1 MTVFQNRLSPDF
13 SEGVDR
19 KLLKQVRDRFLKVNA
34 DRLNKTYE
42 GLSPRHQD
50 ILLVLPLLYHVNHP
64 LMPGFVS
71 RLAPMGVSA
80 YEPDK
85 STLSI
90 AKSFSQTFKFQKDK
104 RHKDRIH
111 AIYMMGSTGTLAH
124 SEASD
129 VDLWLCHDPMISLEQ
144 KKLLT
149 EKAFKIDEWANSLG
163 LELHTFLMDADAFRQ
178 GATTNEMD
186 KESSGSAQHYLLL
199 DEFYRTAILL
209 AGRYPLWWLIP
220 PDFED
225 QYISLTENLLTKR
238 FIKETEVLDFGS
250 AADIPKNELIGAGLW
265 QLYKGLDSPYKS
277 VLKILLAEVYAQE
290 LPLKYTLSQTF
301 KQAVYD
307 DELAVESLDP
317 YLLIYRR
324 LEAYL
329 LERKEHKRLD
339 LVRKS
344 FYLKVAKKLSKR
356 PTGRKSS
363 WQRVTLEKVV
373 KNWAWSDDKFV
384 YLDSRSQWKVD
395 QVMQE
400 RQVVMA
406 ELGFCYR
413 FLSQYARANRIT
425 SSITADDLNLL
436 GRKLYAT
443 FQRKAGKV
451 ERVNPGIAGNLW
463 EENLALHHGSSQPL
477 QTNQHNWL
485 LYRDLSIASDASF
498 QPTLKKSTHLIEL
511 LAWLYF
517 NEMITHETRLSLVPG
532 DSDVRVFELQQMVR
546 ALEQSTPLPFPPVL
560 QELFKKPAYME
571 RIVLFINVGVDPMK
585 NMSEKGMHRISD
597 KNDSLDYSSERNN
610 LVKTID
616 QIALNSWHEVMAHRF
631 EMGETLMQ
639 NLQYY
644 LQVCQSQLDGPTCE
658 LDIYCFCVQRANAIA
673 KRVEDLF
680 HGVKSAFFVDVGSF
694 KKIIPVRYVLE
705 VEERFYVLQ
714 YVDAQFRYF
723 SYVSEQALYSVLEQP
738 QRQYSTIIFDA
749 YSQQE
754 EFFLKEVLK
763 NNLPNLIQIFYHI
776 RGDVF
781 QVVVLDEVGSLLR
794 FILPITEEEIFQYSI
809 SQCIDRVLETRQL
822 SESLSD
828 DVGDIDFKLYKV
840 TKSGNAQYRVR
851 PVSQIKPLEV
861 NEIQVHGFRDGLAI
875 NVDIAFSGTEF
886 TFSEY
891 GEQQFQALVHF
902 VRSQKEFNNRL
913 PLAVTELMLVHNSL
927 DPFLENKIGTIDCLK
942 VYAQAEQSLEIA
954 RQKHLSE

>member
-1 MTVFQNRLSPDF
+1 MTTFQNKLSPDF

-104 RHKDRIH
+104 RHKGNIH

-124 SEASD
+124 SESSD
-129 VDLWLCHDPMISLEQ
+129 VDLWLCHDPMISREQ
-144 KKLLT
+144 KELLA
-149 EKAFKIDEWANSLG
+149 EKALKVDEWANSLG
-163 LELHTFLMDADAFRQ
+163 LELHTFLMDAVAFRQ

-220 PDFED
+220 PGYED
-225 QYISLTENLLTKR
+225 QYLSLTEDLLTKR
-238 FIKETEVLDFGS
+238 FIKETDVLDFGS
-250 AADIPKNELIGAGLW
+250 AANIPGNELIGAGLW

-290 LPLKYTLSQTF
+290 LPHKCTLSQTF

-307 DELAVESLDP
+307 DELQVENLDP

-356 PTGRKSS
+356 PSGRKPS
-363 WQRVTLEKVV
+363 WQRRALEIVV
-373 KNWAWSDDKFV
+373 KNWAWPDDKFI
-384 YLDSRSQWKVD
+384 YLDSRSLWKVD

-400 RQVVMA
+400 RQAVVA
-406 ELGFCYR
+406 ELGYCYR
-413 FLSQYARANRIT
+413 FLSQYARANSIS

-443 FQRKAGKV
+443 FQKKAGKV
-451 ERVNPGIAGNLW
+451 ERVNPGIASNLW
-463 EENLALHHGSSQPL
+463 EENLALHHSSSQPL

-485 LYRDLSIASDASF
+485 LYRDLSVASDASF
-498 QPTLKKSTHLIEL
+498 QPTLKKSTNLIEL

-517 NEMITHETRLSLVPG
+517 NEMLTHETRLSLVPG
-532 DSDVRVFELQQMVR
+532 DSDVRVFELQNMIR
-546 ALEQSTPLPFPPVL
+546 ALEHSIPLPFSSVS
-560 QELFKKPAYME
+560 QELFQKPAYME
-571 RIVLFINVGVDPMK
+571 RIILFINVGVDPMK
-585 NMSEKGMHRISD
+585 SMSEKGMHRLSD

-616 QIALNSWHEVMAHRF
+616 QVALNSWHEVMAHRF

-680 HGVKSAFFVDVGSF
+680 DGVKNAFFVDLNSA
-694 KKIIPVRYVLE
+694 KKIRPVRYVLE

-714 YVDAQFRYF
+714 YVDDQFRYF
-723 SYVSEQALYSVLEQP
+723 SYASEQELYMVLEQS

-749 YSQQE
+749 YAQQE
-754 EFFLKEVLK
+754 ELLLKEVLK
-763 NNLPNLIQIFYHI
+763 VDHPKLIQVFYYL

-781 QVVVLDEVGSLLR
+781 QVIVLDESGSLLR
-794 FILPITEEEIFQYSI
+794 FILPAKEEETFQFSI
-809 SQCIDRVLETRQL
+809 SQCIERILETRQL
-822 SESLSD
+822 SESLSSQA
-828 DVGDIDFKLYKV
+828 GDIHYQIYKV
-840 TKSGNAQYRVR
+840 IKSGNSPLRVR
-851 PVSQIKPLEV
+851 KINKITPLEV
-861 NEIQVHGFRDGLAI
+861 NEIHVHGFRDGFNI
-875 NVDIAFSGTEF
+875 QVDIACAGNEF
-886 TFSEY
+886 TYSEY

-913 PLAVTELMLVHNSL
+913 PLAVTQLMLAHSTL
-927 DPFLENKIGTIDCLK
+927 DPFLENKIATIDCLK
-942 VYAQAEQSLEIA
+942 VYAQAEQALEIA
-954 RQKHLSE
+954 IQMHSSE